1 MSAPPAC
8 PVLVWGEELEPPKT
22 QGMCG
27 TSLQAGRIS
36 DVLCLLWTL
45 CKSAS
50 GGTASVFAWLILYFL
65 LLLQEL
71 APLQKQ
77 STVWSWGCLQQWPKS
92 HLLTQHPCESCEWEK
107 VHLQFPFF
115 PPSFPFPK
123 CSFSLLDSVQML
135 MKAVGVWMQSFP
147 YLTDPKAGLS
157 PSLIWVSKPLIPLEE
172 CCI

>member
-77 STVWSWGCLQQWPKS
+77 STVWSWGCLQQWPKIS
-92 HLLTQHPCESCEWEK
+92 FTYPTSMWELWMRK
-107 VHLQFPFF
+107 GAPAIPFF
-115 PPSFPFPK
+115 PPF
-123 CSFSLLDSVQML
+123 FSLSQML
-135 MKAVGVWMQSFP
+135 LFAPGLCADADEGSMGYGCSPF
-147 YLTDPKAGLS
+147 LTSLTLRQGSLLHLS
-157 PSLIWVSKPLIPLEE
+157 E
-172 CCI
+172 CPNL